1 TEDFKEEFAR
11 AFFNADLLVITDVF
25 PSREAPRP
33 GITGALIADLAKHY
47 GHRHVHYVEDKKE
60 LPHYLKELTQSG
72 DVVITMGAGDIWR
85 YGEAFLQLISNGED
99 NGTGSA

>member
-1 TEDFKEEFAR
+1 
-11 AFFNADLLVITDVF
+11 
-25 PSREAPRP
+25 
-33 GITGALIADLAKHY
+33 
-47 GHRHVHYVEDKKE
+47 VEDKKE